1 MLCTLQ
7 STLTGEYSKAKRA
20 EDTPQMIWIDLDP
33 DEKWGPALLL
43 EALWDWRD
51 NMCDDDARYD
61 SDVTQEFNAPC
72 ARHASLCPR
81 GLGLGVCSSF
91 APAALAL
98 VSSANWKFNWA
109 PFFIK

>member
-1 MLCTLQ
+1 LVSLHATATPWSNQRAIVGNVM
-7 STLTGEYSKAKRA
+7 KRH
-20 EDTPQMIWIDLDP
+20 WLVS
-33 DEKWGPALLL
+33 WL
-43 EALWDWRD
+43 EPLFELKL
-51 NMCDDDARYD
+51 NIH
-61 SDVTQEFNAPC
+61 APC

>member
-1 MLCTLQ
+1 MECFDALQ

-51 NMCDDDARYD
+51 NMCGDDASYD
-61 SDVTQEFNAPC
+61 SDVTQEFDETYLLVMIPPWPPKLPC
-72 ARHASLCPR
+72 STHIRTFLKDIS
-81 GLGLGVCSSF
+81 
-91 APAALAL
+91 
-98 VSSANWKFNWA
+98 
-109 PFFIK
+109 